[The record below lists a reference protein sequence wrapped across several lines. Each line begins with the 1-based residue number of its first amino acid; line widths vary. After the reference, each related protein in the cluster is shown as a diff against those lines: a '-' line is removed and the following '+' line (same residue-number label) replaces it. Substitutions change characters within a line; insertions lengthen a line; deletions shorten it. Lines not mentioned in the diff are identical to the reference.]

1 MDSEEGTLAVNFWWE
16 GATSRQLGGHMDRF
30 YLRRL
35 LQSLLEKQKQAALAA
50 LPRCDVLELAA
61 EAGPAGM
68 AASSEEGQPL
78 PQQLG
83 PPEQAAALQLLA
95 AAVAEHQQA
104 GSGSP
109 PPAVVGAVVATL
121 AGLSAQA
128 LLSVLLRL
136 RRLRPQLAAH
146 LLLHSL
152 GPAGW
157 ELLSGCIERRQE
169 ELAAAGEDRCQGCYD
184 ALRSAALQP
193 LGSPPCCTSVQ
204 WCS

>member
-1 MDSEEGTLAVNFWWE
+1 VDSEEGTLAVNFWWE

-50 LPRCDVLELAA
+50 LPRCDLLHLAA
-61 EAGPAGM
+61 EADAGV

-95 AAVAEHQQA
+95 AAVTEHQQA
-104 GSGSP
+104 GAGRP
-109 PPAVVGAVVATL
+109 PPAVIGAVVATL
-121 AGLSAQA
+121 AALSAQA

-169 ELAAAGEDRCQGCYD
+169 ELAAAGEDRCHGCC
-184 ALRSAALQP
+184 AMLRCAAL
-193 LGSPPCCTSVQ
+193 C
-204 WCS
+204 